1 MSENTK
7 SEKVVVV
14 ANLKSPVVGFVLA
27 LFLGWLG
34 VDRFYK
40 GGIISIV
47 LGIVKLIFGL
57 LMFFKVVL
65 VAIFLTATTGAAEL
79 LMIMAVLYIAWYV
92 LDLIFVPLGIV
103 LDNRRKL
110 AIAKNTNIKAI
121 DKILSIIA
129 SAVIGII
136 ILLLVLIPFMPSILV
151 STRMDADISS
161 ARIGMANAQ
170 RAIKAKVFADNI
182 DTTKPKA
189 PNGKSWGEWIVAI
202 NELDRN
208 KWAAS
213 GNGIYPKGCDKETP
227 LLWINPK
234 TGAMH
239 FNPSKLKGKKFCE
252 DLRDSYISSN
262 GNGDKIVPL
271 APQK

>member
-40 GGIISIV
+40 GGILSIL
-47 LGIVKLIFGL
+47 LGIVKLILGL
-57 LMFFKVVL
+57 LFVL
-65 VAIFLTATTGAAEL
+65 GFTVLSIFIIALDGVMYL
-79 LMIMAVLYIAWYV
+79 LIGYIIWYV
-92 LDLIFVPLGIV
+92 LDLILVPLGIV

-110 AIAKNTNIKAI
+110 AIAKNMGNVSFITKNFDFIQ
-121 DKILSIIA
+121 
-129 SAVIGII
+129 VGVVVGV
-136 ILLLVLIPFMPSILV
+136 LLLEATMLNSFV
-151 STRMDADISS
+151 STRTDSSISS
-161 ARIGMANAQ
+161 ARSSMANAQ
-170 RAIKAKVFADNI
+170 KVIVARVFTDNI
-182 DTTKPKA
+182 DTAKPKA
-189 PNGKSWGEWIVAI
+189 PNGESWGEWIVAI
-202 NELDRN
+202 NELDTS
-208 KWAAS
+208 KWAVS

-252 DLRDSYISSN
+252 NLRDSYVTSDS
-262 GNGDKIVPL
+262 NGDKIVPL